1 MNWKEDKLQISFK
14 WTTIEI
20 GQIIFKYIEDLKTKN
35 QIYPQ
40 IIQEMIKSKQLMSKK
55 KMMCTL

>member
-1 MNWKEDKLQISFK
+1 MNWKEDKLQISLK

-20 GQIIFKYIEDLKTKN
+20 GQIIFTYIEDLKSKD

-40 IIQEMIKSKQLMSKK
+40 INQEKLNQSN
-55 KMMCTL
+55 